1 MSFFSKWLIALSV
14 SSAAIALASCETAEG
29 YRQQVAVWHGQD
41 ADDLMI
47 QWGPPDEMAELSDGR
62 LLWVYKK
69 IEERHGGG
77 YYDQEFVNRSYRYR
91 NKDGKVQTR
100 HVTDSYPVWIPP
112 YTTRH
117 NCNTH
122 FVVSPENTVLDI
134 TFNGQGCVAPEM

>member
-1 MSFFSKWLIALSV
+1 MTFKASLVLLLS
-14 SSAAIALASCETAEG
+14 AGFLCAASCETSEG
-29 YRQQVAVWHGQD
+29 YRQQVAVWNGKD

-77 YYDQEFVNRSYRYR
+77 YYDQDFVDRSYSYR
-91 NKDGKVQTR
+91 DRAGNVHTR
-100 HVTDSYPVWIPP
+100 RITDSYPVWIPP

-117 NCNTH
+117 TCNTH
-122 FVVSPENTVLDI
+122 FVVSPENMVLEV
-134 TFNGQGCVAPEM
+134 TFNGAGCVAPEM